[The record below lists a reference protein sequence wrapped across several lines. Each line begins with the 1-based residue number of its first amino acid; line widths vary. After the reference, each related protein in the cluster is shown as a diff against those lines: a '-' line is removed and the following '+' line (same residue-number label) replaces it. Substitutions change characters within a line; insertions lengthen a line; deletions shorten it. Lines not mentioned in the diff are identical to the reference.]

1 MRRRMVYRPGFEG
14 SPLRT
19 AVSTSRMRDVPTLG
33 PAPAAQANSFGLI
46 RISDALSRLS
56 ILAIAR
62 LLDSVNFNSLGR
74 QASTVAVLYGRL
86 NKKAV
91 PLPGERVDQQE
102 RPQDWFLRP
111 DLVLLT
117 PSAFLEFSLNRLRFL
132 EMMAKSRQH
141 ISGKIRSIHILVS
154 DPSESTFDRPKL
166 VFAAPTAAR

>member
-86 NKKAV
+86 IHFHRFREKLIAMMGIKRHQEQCPNGGNKRLSVLERLSGRFQV
-91 PLPGERVDQQE
+91 PLARPCVRLPGSV
-102 RPQDWFLRP
+102 
-111 DLVLLT
+111 
-117 PSAFLEFSLNRLRFL
+117 
-132 EMMAKSRQH
+132 
-141 ISGKIRSIHILVS
+141 
-154 DPSESTFDRPKL
+154 
-166 VFAAPTAAR
+166 

>member
-1 MRRRMVYRPGFEG
+1 
-14 SPLRT
+14 
-19 AVSTSRMRDVPTLG
+19 MRDVPTLG

-46 RISDALSRLS
+46 RISDALSSLS

-62 LLDSVNFNSLGR
+62 LLDSVNFNSLRR

-132 EMMAKSRQH
+132 EMMAKVP
-141 ISGKIRSIHILVS
+141 LVGGCGGAS
-154 DPSESTFDRPKL
+154 AVNNGFGLR
-166 VFAAPTAAR
+166 R

>member
-102 RPQDWFLRP
+102 
-111 DLVLLT
+111 
-117 PSAFLEFSLNRLRFL
+117 
-132 EMMAKSRQH
+132 KSRQH
-141 ISGKIRSIHILVS
+141 ISGKLGSVHIFVQIRARVLLIARSWFLPRRLLPGRSI
-154 DPSESTFDRPKL
+154 
-166 VFAAPTAAR
+166 